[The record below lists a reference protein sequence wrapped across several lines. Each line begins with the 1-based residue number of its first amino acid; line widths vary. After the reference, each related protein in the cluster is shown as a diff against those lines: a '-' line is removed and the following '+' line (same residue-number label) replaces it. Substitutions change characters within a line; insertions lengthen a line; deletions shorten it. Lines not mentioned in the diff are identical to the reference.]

1 MYIKQEGMMQMTFT
15 KLPKS
20 ITAEELLSTPLPPV
34 KWIIPGLLPAGLALF
49 AGPSK
54 AGKSWLTLWLC
65 LQIAQGNPVWNREI
79 EPRTVIYFSLEDTFN
94 RLQNRIFQLI
104 DGGDAP
110 ERLILQTE
118 CPSIGQGLEEQVE
131 SLIHT
136 YRDVGLV
143 VIDTLQKVRVS
154 DGNGGMYAND
164 YKEAGALKK
173 LADKYGICILLIH
186 HLRKQTAS
194 DPFEQISGSTGLMG
208 VADTS
213 WVMQRKRM
221 SQTAD
226 ILLTGRDMDDRTLH
240 LREKNCVWTLEDE
253 ETAEEREIK
262 TVPDYLWKVA
272 EYIESVG
279 NWQGTASELLA
290 AAGIENAK
298 PNQFTYNMAKYFDK
312 VFEPKNIRYKTHR
325 KNKVR
330 LLSFYGDDGDGG
342 DDDIDITQLS
352 GWGIPERPSPSSP
365 YAGYKRNLDI
375 VYPLIGG
382 IPLAKLL
389 PMTLEEMCE
398 ELRKRPGRGGNCI
411 KETTVQKYL
420 ETVSS
425 VLEDAKKNDII
436 PFNPAHRV
444 RKKHIE
450 KEVQHIP
457 QKYEMG
463 KLMRAIQNEPI
474 LYRAYYTLAIT
485 TGLRRGELCALQW
498 RDITGA
504 CELTV
509 RRSRSCASG
518 QIVESDTKSHRER
531 IVTIPL
537 GIWEL
542 LMALRQQQVLH
553 SGVPDREQPIFT
565 DPDGHVPH
573 PDTFTRHLRKLY
585 KQCGLSEDYHL
596 HTLRHFYATYLLQ
609 EGTSKQVAA
618 SLLGHADTAFLERT
632 YCHPQDAVK
641 LQAANLMQ
649 DLLNSQNPCYVAFM
663 KNKNRKAKKAG

>member
-1 MYIKQEGMMQMTFT
+1 MTFT
-15 KLPKS
+15 KLPKAIS
-20 ITAEELLSTPLPPV
+20 AEELLSTPLPPV

-104 DGGDAP
+104 DGRDAP

-136 YRDVGLV
+136 YCDVGLI

-173 LADKYGICILLIH
+173 IADKYGICILL
-186 HLRKQTAS
+186 
-194 DPFEQISGSTGLMG
+194 
-208 VADTS
+208 
-213 WVMQRKRM
+213 
-221 SQTAD
+221 
-226 ILLTGRDMDDRTLH
+226 
-240 LREKNCVWTLEDE
+240 
-253 ETAEEREIK
+253 
-262 TVPDYLWKVA
+262 
-272 EYIESVG
+272 
-279 NWQGTASELLA
+279 
-290 AAGIENAK
+290 
-298 PNQFTYNMAKYFDK
+298 
-312 VFEPKNIRYKTHR
+312 
-325 KNKVR
+325 
-330 LLSFYGDDGDGG
+330 
-342 DDDIDITQLS
+342 
-352 GWGIPERPSPSSP
+352 
-365 YAGYKRNLDI
+365 
-375 VYPLIGG
+375 
-382 IPLAKLL
+382 
-389 PMTLEEMCE
+389 
-398 ELRKRPGRGGNCI
+398 
-411 KETTVQKYL
+411 
-420 ETVSS
+420 
-425 VLEDAKKNDII
+425 
-436 PFNPAHRV
+436 
-444 RKKHIE
+444 
-450 KEVQHIP
+450 
-457 QKYEMG
+457 
-463 KLMRAIQNEPI
+463 IQNEPI

-518 QIVESDTKSHRER
+518 EIVESDTKSHRER

-573 PDTFTRHLRKLY
+573 PDSFTRHLRKLY
-585 KQCGLSEDYHL
+585 KKCGLPEEYHL

-632 YCHPQDAVK
+632 YCHPQDVAK
-641 LQAANLMQ
+641 QQAANLMQ

-663 KNKNRKAKKAG
+663 KNRNRKAKKAG

>member
-173 LADKYGICILLIH
+173 LADKYGICILLI
-186 HLRKQTAS
+186 
-194 DPFEQISGSTGLMG
+194 
-208 VADTS
+208 
-213 WVMQRKRM
+213 
-221 SQTAD
+221 
-226 ILLTGRDMDDRTLH
+226 
-240 LREKNCVWTLEDE
+240 
-253 ETAEEREIK
+253 
-262 TVPDYLWKVA
+262 
-272 EYIESVG
+272 
-279 NWQGTASELLA
+279 
-290 AAGIENAK
+290 
-298 PNQFTYNMAKYFDK
+298 
-312 VFEPKNIRYKTHR
+312 
-325 KNKVR
+325 
-330 LLSFYGDDGDGG
+330 
-342 DDDIDITQLS
+342 
-352 GWGIPERPSPSSP
+352 
-365 YAGYKRNLDI
+365 
-375 VYPLIGG
+375 
-382 IPLAKLL
+382 
-389 PMTLEEMCE
+389 
-398 ELRKRPGRGGNCI
+398 
-411 KETTVQKYL
+411 
-420 ETVSS
+420 
-425 VLEDAKKNDII
+425 
-436 PFNPAHRV
+436 
-444 RKKHIE
+444 
-450 KEVQHIP
+450 
-457 QKYEMG
+457 
-463 KLMRAIQNEPI
+463 QNEPI

-531 IVTIPL
+531 IVTIPM

-573 PDTFTRHLRKLY
+573 PDSFTRHLRKLY
-585 KQCGLSEDYHL
+585 KKCGLSEDYHL

-632 YCHPQDAVK
+632 YCHPQDVAK
-641 LQAANLMQ
+641 QQAANLMQ